1 MKLKNPVVFVNLS
14 EESYRP
20 TEKSIYFNKLTF

>member
-1 MKLKNPVVFVNLS
+1 MKLKNPVFVSLS

-20 TEKSIYFNKLTF
+20 TEKLIYFNKLTF